1 MAMGSE
7 LLKAKQT
14 AELLGLKVNTLAHWR
29 LKGIG
34 PPWLRIGG
42 HRVAYPARELSTWIQ
57 SQPRGGAPADKSTGT

>member
-1 MAMGSE
+1 MEIGTE
-7 LLKAKQT
+7 LLTPKQT

-34 PPWLRIGG
+34 PPWLRIGA

-57 SQPRGGAPADKSTGT
+57 SQPRGGASAAKREGT